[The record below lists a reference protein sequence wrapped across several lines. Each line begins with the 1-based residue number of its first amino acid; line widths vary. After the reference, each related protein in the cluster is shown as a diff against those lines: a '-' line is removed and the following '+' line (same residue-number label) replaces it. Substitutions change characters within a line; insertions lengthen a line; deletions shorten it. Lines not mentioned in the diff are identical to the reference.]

1 MLQVLAATATAS
13 FAENLNYR
21 SPSYHHHPGLG
32 VSIRK
37 VAARNKPSAMLE
49 LATLSFAHGDAS
61 GDPYCEGPWHV
72 M

>member
-1 MLQVLAATATAS
+1 MLQVLAAPATAS

-61 GDPYCEGPWHV
+61 GDPYSEGLRHV